1 MTRKIFSTDSDFE
14 KKAGY
19 ARAVVQDNW
28 CFVSGTTGY
37 DYTTMFMPPDIQAQ
51 TQNCLETIRQTL
63 ENAGF
68 ALSDIVRANYYVT
81 NQSDA
86 ELVFPVLGRAFASI
100 RPAATMIICELIRP
114 EMLIEIEVTA
124 LKSKT

>member
-1 MTRKIFSTDSDFE
+1 MTRKTFSTNSDFE

-19 ARAVVQDNW
+19 SRAVVQDNW

-37 DYTTMFMPPDIQAQ
+37 DYTTMFMPPDIQTQ
-51 TQNCLETIRQTL
+51 IQNCLETIRKTL

-68 ALSDIVRANYYVT
+68 SFSDIVRANYYVV
-81 NQSDA
+81 NQSAA
-86 ELVFPVLGRAFASI
+86 ELAFPILGRAFASI
-100 RPAATMIICELIRP
+100 RPAATMTICGLIRP
-114 EMLIEIEVTA
+114 EMLVEIEVTA

>member
-1 MTRKIFSTDSDFE
+1 MTRKTFSTNSDFE

-19 ARAVVQDNW
+19 SRAVVQDNW

-37 DYTTMFMPPDIQAQ
+37 DYTTMFMPPDIQTQ
-51 TQNCLETIRQTL
+51 IQNCLQTIRKTL
-63 ENAGF
+63 ETAGF
-68 ALSDIVRANYYVT
+68 SFSDIVRANYYVV

-86 ELVFPVLGRAFASI
+86 ELAFPILGRAFASI
-100 RPAATMIICELIRP
+100 RPAATMTICGLIRP